1 MRIED
6 LKIGKIY
13 KVTIDDC
20 CVQGYFVSKLINK
33 IAPKTEFDSTE
44 YHFENGVVFTELFL
58 QKCLRKMLLRS

>member
-44 YHFENGVVFTELFL
+44 YHFENGVVFTE
-58 QKCLRKMLLRS
+58 MLAKNAFEELA